1 MMIRESAIHLNH
13 LIAFNHI
20 KKEEPNEQNKISIF
34 IDRDSV
40 AGLYA
45 CRQYPG

>member
-40 AGLYA
+40 ADFFID
-45 CRQYPG
+45 RQYNG